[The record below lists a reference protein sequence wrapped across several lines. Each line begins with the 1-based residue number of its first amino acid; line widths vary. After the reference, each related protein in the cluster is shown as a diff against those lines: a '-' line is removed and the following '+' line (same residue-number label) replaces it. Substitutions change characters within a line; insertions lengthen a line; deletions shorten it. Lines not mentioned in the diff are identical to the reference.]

1 MLPKTSE
8 NYRKLPKITETGI
21 AERAIF
27 AVPLFRSMLLRR
39 KAALGAALLRAGS
52 SGRWGSYCFT
62 KKIIAMKKIFECLI
76 FSFFI
81 TGYAWSA
88 TTCPSGYATDMKLK
102 CVPDDDGFGYE
113 LRCVASPGGCCQSD
127 IAGTGCSNS

>member
-1 MLPKTSE
+1 VGLISQNSLKLLETPE
-8 NYRKLPKITETGI
+8 NSIGG
-21 AERAIF
+21 RAIF
-27 AVPLFRSMLLRR
+27 AVPLFGSLLLRR

-52 SGRWGSYCFT
+52 SGRRGSYCFT

-113 LRCVASPGGCCQSD
+113 LSCVASPGGCCQSD